1 MRINSYTG
9 KFDTRLLKLS
19 PDAREALITFA
30 DDAEWEQLEGGAF
43 EAITVIASKAA
54 EQAVKLAGVSTLWRD
69 LDESVAYLIAFI
81 HCVIFLSRSN
91 TPALQID
98 LLK

>member
-1 MRINSYTG
+1 MRINSNTG

-30 DDAEWEQLEGGAF
+30 DDAEWEQLEGGAC
-43 EAITVIASKAA
+43 EAISVIVSKSA
-54 EQAVKLAGVSTLWRD
+54 EQAVKLAGVLTLWRD

-81 HCVIFLSRSN
+81 RCVISLGRSN
-91 TPALQID
+91 TPAAQID